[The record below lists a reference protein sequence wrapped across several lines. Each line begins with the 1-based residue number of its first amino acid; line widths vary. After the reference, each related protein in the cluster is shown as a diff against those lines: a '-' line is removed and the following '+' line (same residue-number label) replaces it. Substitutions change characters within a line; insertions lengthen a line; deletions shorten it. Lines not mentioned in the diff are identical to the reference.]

1 MQTKTCRR
9 CSVNRVSTLCR
20 LYDEGF
26 RENHREARETLKAL
40 VKLSGDRGYA
50 QGAELLVPDLPGEF
64 IRRICWNV
72 SSLLTEEDFIHSGI
86 DGHGRGK
93 TTR

>member
-9 CSVNRVSTLCR
+9 CSVTRVNTLCR

-26 RENHREARETLKAL
+26 CEHNPEARETLKAL
-40 VKLSGDRGYA
+40 VKLSADRGYA
-50 QGAELLVPDLPGEF
+50 QGTELLAPSLPGEF

-72 SSLLTEEDFIHSGI
+72 SSLLTEEDFIRSGI

-93 TTR
+93 TT